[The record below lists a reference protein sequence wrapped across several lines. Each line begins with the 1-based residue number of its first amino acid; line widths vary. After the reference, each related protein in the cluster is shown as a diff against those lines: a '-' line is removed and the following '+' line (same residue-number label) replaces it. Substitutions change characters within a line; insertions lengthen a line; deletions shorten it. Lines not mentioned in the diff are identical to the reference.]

1 MCIALLYVKE
11 ERSKGHLP
19 STPSFVVKFSLR
31 KGCPSPRWAA
41 VMSLSST

>member
-19 STPSFVVKFSLR
+19 STPSSILERNFL
-31 KGCPSPRWAA
+31 
-41 VMSLSST
+41 